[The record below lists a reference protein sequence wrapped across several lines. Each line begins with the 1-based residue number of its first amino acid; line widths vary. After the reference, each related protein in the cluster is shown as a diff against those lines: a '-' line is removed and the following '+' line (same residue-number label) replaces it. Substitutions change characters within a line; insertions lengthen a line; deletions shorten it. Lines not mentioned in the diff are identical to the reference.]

1 VAAAYGNEK
10 IVRSLLQ
17 VLQSS
22 PEGTRR
28 QALNAQDS
36 GDGSTALHV
45 AVDQGHEGIVKRL
58 VEAGASTAVRNL
70 VSSVVWSVV
79 VPVPTVSLS
88 RVYCKSAGPS
98 TSSDLVQLLLCC
110 TGWCDG
116 CGVRSSAGLQ

>member
-1 VAAAYGNEK
+1 VQAGTTPLIVAAAYGNEK

-28 QALNAQDS
+28 QALNAQDG

-58 VEAGASTAVRNL
+58 VEAGASTTVRNL
-70 VSSVVWSVV
+70 VSGDEWYEARWYRC
-79 VPVPTVSLS
+79 PLLCN
-88 RVYCKSAGPS
+88 RAGPALFEVS
-98 TSSDLVQLLLCC
+98 
-110 TGWCDG
+110 
-116 CGVRSSAGLQ
+116 